1 MKLIALLKAILA
13 ALYALLPDS
22 IFQSYF
28 NGAELDF
35 LPYLNWFIP
44 FDIAVDITASW
55 VILISAYYLFDEVY
69 NFVNNFIID
78 KILK

>member
-1 MKLIALLKAILA
+1 MKLIALLKAVLV

-28 NGAELDF
+28 SDVDLDF

-44 FDIAVDITASW
+44 FDIAVDITAAW
-55 VILISAYYLFDEVY
+55 VTLIASYYLFEEVY
-69 NFVNNFIID
+69 SFVNNFIID